1 MTDDLTALLTAS
13 RPPVDETALCEAS
26 VDLARE
32 TVRTS
37 RVARARR
44 RRRLVGV
51 VASVAV
57 AVPATAAATYWT
69 AHTGEHGDPSLS
81 EENASEWLD
90 VCAPDFASV
99 AAGLAP
105 TSLALPAGVSW
116 AAATDRVVGSW
127 TAGCEEGPS
136 RTQSDGVRLSY
147 EFYAGCAWGVAW
159 LRADDR
165 GDRAA
170 RAAAAAELRRQAESP
185 LVADNDGGGMVA
197 SLTRVADAAAAGDA
211 GPVRD
216 EVAANCTT
224 AWFEGVR

>member
-1 MTDDLTALLTAS
+1 MTDDLTALLLAS
-13 RPPVDETALCEAS
+13 RPPVDEAALCEAS
-26 VDLARE
+26 VELARE

-37 RVARARR
+37 RVVRARR

-69 AHTGEHGDPSLS
+69 AHTGEHGDSSLS

-90 VCAPDFASV
+90 VCAPDFAKV

-116 AAATDRVVGSW
+116 ATATDRVVGGW
-127 TAGCEEGPS
+127 TSGCDQGSS
-136 RTQSDGVRLSY
+136 RTQADGVRLSY
-147 EFYAGCAWGVAW
+147 ESYAGCAWGVAW
-159 LRADDR
+159 LRAEDR
-165 GDRAA
+165 GDQAVQTDA
-170 RAAAAAELRRQAESP
+170 VAGLRRQATSP
-185 LVADNDGGGMVA
+185 VVADNDGGGVVA

-216 EVAANCTT
+216 QVAANCTS